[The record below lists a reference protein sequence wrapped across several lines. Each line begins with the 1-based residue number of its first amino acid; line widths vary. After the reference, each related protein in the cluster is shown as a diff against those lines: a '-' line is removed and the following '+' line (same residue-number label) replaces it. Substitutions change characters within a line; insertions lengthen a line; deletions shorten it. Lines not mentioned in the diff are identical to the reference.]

1 VTRIS
6 PSGGF
11 EFWDQELVLNLADRS
26 GPATHVDPRC
36 GFCPNATALIINRL
50 LSVRSDL
57 LAEFDIDAM
66 MRDLLDSG
74 PGIDKHQEII
84 MKYITA
90 ETVEELELSGN
101 QAIRVWGSALQCT
114 RMSWPKRLQQ
124 SQVWLSGFHDS
135 RSYLCLS

>member
-11 EFWDQELVLNLADRS
+11 GFWDQELVLNLADRY
-26 GPATHVDPRC
+26 GPATHVDPC
-36 GFCPNATALIINRL
+36 CVFCSNATALIISRL
-50 LSVRSDL
+50 LSIRNDL

-74 PGIDKHQEII
+74 SGIDKHQEMI
-84 MKYITA
+84 MKYIIA
-90 ETVEELELSGN
+90 ETIEELELSGN

-114 RMSWPKRLQQ
+114 RMSWPKRL
-124 SQVWLSGFHDS
+124 
-135 RSYLCLS
+135 